1 MPNTTTREY
10 IMNSL
15 EEYDEEAT
23 QFFDAHD
30 YASHDAE
37 GYEESGDPTYYND
50 DWSMTY
56 DGTEYSLSM
65 IRLGT
70 GGTSDRSTSI
80 HHLEKIEETME
91 EAFIGSFGSSTTE
104 LFDSEKND
112 GLLID
117 SGAALNVCPKHSIRP
132 QPDTCNS
139 ELRMDSEYSLTD
151 YAQ

>member
-56 DGTEYSLSM
+56 DGTEYSLFDDQTWNRWNVRQVDVDSSP
-65 IRLGT
+65 GK
-70 GGTSDRSTSI
+70 DRRDDGRSI
-80 HHLEKIEETME
+80 HRVIRV
-91 EAFIGSFGSSTTE
+91 
-104 LFDSEKND
+104 
-112 GLLID
+112 ID
-117 SGAALNVCPKHSIRP
+117 YR
-132 QPDTCNS
+132 TF
-139 ELRMDSEYSLTD
+139 RF
-151 YAQ
+151 